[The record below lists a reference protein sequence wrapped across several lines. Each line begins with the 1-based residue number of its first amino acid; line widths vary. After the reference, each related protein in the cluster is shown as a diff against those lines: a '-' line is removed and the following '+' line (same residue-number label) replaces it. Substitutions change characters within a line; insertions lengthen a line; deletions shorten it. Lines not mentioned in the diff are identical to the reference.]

1 MSQTRSEISRLLARH
16 GITPRKRLGQHFL
29 ADPNIIAKIVALAGD
44 PTGTRAIEVGVGT
57 GTLTR
62 ALAEAGFAV
71 TGFEIDQRLRPLIAE
86 TLGGLEVDIRFRDA
100 ARLDFSEFGAG
111 QRWVLVSNLPYQ
123 VGTSILLD
131 LLRRAPGLERCV
143 VMVQREVAERL
154 TAGRGSK
161 QYGLPSV
168 VVALHGA
175 ARLAFRVG
183 PQVFLPNPKVESAV
197 VVVDRCAPPD
207 ARRDLAVRLAAAGF
221 GQRRKMLRSSLR
233 PVIDGSVPARL
244 AEAGVD
250 PTLRAEDLGA
260 DAYLAIAEAVG
271 AGT

>member
-1 MSQTRSEISRLLARH
+1 VSQTRSEIRGLLERH
-16 GITPRKRLGQHFL
+16 GITPSKRLGQHFL
-29 ADPNIIAKIVALAGD
+29 ADQNIIAKIVALAGD
-44 PTGTRAIEVGVGT
+44 STGIRALEIGVGT

-62 ALAEAGFAV
+62 ALAEAGFRV

-86 TLGGLEVDIRFRDA
+86 TLGGLQVDVRFRDA
-100 ARLDFSEFGAG
+100 ARLDFSAFGSG

-161 QYGLPSV
+161 RYGLPSV
-168 VVALHGA
+168 VVALYGA

-183 PQVFLPNPKVESAV
+183 PQVFLPNPNVESAV
-197 VVVDRCAPPD
+197 VVVDRRAAPDP
-207 ARRDLAVRLAAAGF
+207 RRDLAVRLAAAGF

-233 PVIDGSVPARL
+233 SVVPGSVPARL
-244 AEAGVD
+244 SEAGID
-250 PTLRAEDLGA
+250 PTLRAEDVGA
-260 DAYLAIAEAVG
+260 DGYLALAEAVG
-271 AGT
+271 GGS

>member
-1 MSQTRSEISRLLARH
+1 MSQTRSEIRGLLARH

-29 ADPNIIAKIVALAGD
+29 ADPNIIARIVALAGD
-44 PTGTRAIEVGVGT
+44 PTGARALEIGVGT

-62 ALAEAGFAV
+62 ALAEAGFPV
-71 TGFEIDQRLRPLIAE
+71 TGFEIDERLRPLIAE

-100 ARLDFSEFGAG
+100 VRLDFSEFGAG

-154 TAGRGSK
+154 TAERGSK

-168 VVALHGA
+168 VVALYGA

-183 PQVFLPNPKVESAV
+183 PQVFLPNPRVESAV
-197 VVVDRCAPPD
+197 VVVDRSAAPD
-207 ARRDLAVRLAAAGF
+207 ARRELAVRLAAAGF

-233 PVIDGSVPARL
+233 SVIRSSVAVRL
-244 AEAGVD
+244 AEAGID

-260 DAYLAIAEAVG
+260 DGYLALAGAVSG
-271 AGT
+271 EV

>member
-1 MSQTRSEISRLLARH
+1 MSQTRSEIRGLLARH
-16 GITPRKRLGQHFL
+16 GITPRKRLGQHFM
-29 ADPNIIAKIVALAGD
+29 ADPNIIARIVALAGD
-44 PTGTRAIEVGVGT
+44 PTGARALEIGVGT

-62 ALAEAGFAV
+62 ALAEAGFPV
-71 TGFEIDQRLRPLIAE
+71 TGFEIDERLRPLIAE

-111 QRWVLVSNLPYQ
+111 QRWVMVSNLPYQ

-168 VVALHGA
+168 VVALYGA

-183 PQVFLPNPKVESAV
+183 PQVFLPNPRVESAV
-197 VVVDRCAPPD
+197 VVVDRSAAPD
-207 ARRDLAVRLAAAGF
+207 ARRELAVRLAAAGF

-233 PVIDGSVPARL
+233 SVIPDSVPARL
-244 AEAGVD
+244 AEAGID

-260 DAYLAIAEAVG
+260 DGYLALAAAVSG
-271 AGT
+271 EV

>member
-1 MSQTRSEISRLLARH
+1 MSQTRSEIRGLLARY
-16 GITPRKRLGQHFL
+16 GITPRRRLGQHFL

-44 PTGTRAIEVGVGT
+44 PADTRALEIGVGT

-71 TGFEIDQRLRPLIAE
+71 TGFEIDERLRPLVAE
-86 TLGGLEVDIRFRDA
+86 TLGGLAVDIRFRDA
-100 ARLDFSEFGAG
+100 ASLDFSEFGSG

-123 VGTSILLD
+123 VGTSIVLD

-168 VVALHGA
+168 VVALYGA
-175 ARLAFRVG
+175 ARLEFRVG
-183 PQVFLPNPKVESAV
+183 PQVFLPTPRVESAV
-197 VVVDRCAPPD
+197 VVVDRRAAPD
-207 ARRDLAVRLAAAGF
+207 AKRDRAVRLAAAGF

-233 PVIDGSVPARL
+233 SVISSSVPARL
-244 AEAGVD
+244 AEAGID
-250 PTLRAEDLGA
+250 PKLRAEDL
-260 DAYLAIAEAVG
+260 DANGYLALAEALG
-271 AGT
+271 GEA

>member
-1 MSQTRSEISRLLARH
+1 MTQTRSEIRGLLARH
-16 GITPRKRLGQHFL
+16 GLTPRKRLGQHFL

-44 PTGTRAIEVGVGT
+44 PTGTRALEIGVGT

-71 TGFEIDQRLRPLIAE
+71 TGFEIDRRLSPLISEA
-86 TLGGLEVDIRFRDA
+86 LDGLEVDIRFRDA
-100 ARLDFSEFGAG
+100 AALDYSEFGPG
-111 QRWVLVSNLPYQ
+111 QRWVMVSNLPYQ

-161 QYGLPSV
+161 RYGLPSV
-168 VVALHGA
+168 VVALYGA

-183 PQVFLPNPKVESAV
+183 PQVFLPNPNVESAV
-197 VVVDRCAPPD
+197 VVVDRSAAPGS
-207 ARRDLAVRLAAAGF
+207 RRDLAVRLAAAGF
-221 GQRRKMLRSSLR
+221 AQRRKMLRSSLR
-233 PVIDGSVPARL
+233 PVIAGSIPDTL
-244 AEAGVD
+244 AGAGID
-250 PTLRAEDLGA
+250 PTLRAEDL
-260 DAYLAIAEAVG
+260 DAEGYLALATAVG
-271 AGT
+271 CGV